1 MHALFKL
8 QDSVEVEQTSPSK
21 LNGLGHPGMGSGLH
35 QGPWNSST
43 LCSQGKNI
51 QFHKHLSLH
60 PVSAA
65 QVAISSEWLIYI
77 CDGTA
82 RNNKGTAV
90 WSGLELYRTYMWVP
104 LPSYGSLRL
113 NVGIFSHK
121 KNSFQQGVCWSAA
134 ADVFSSF
141 LRPFTLRKKVNSWRE
156 GRIQRGAG
164 LLLIGIC
171 TSFAVNSF
179 LLVVCH

>member
-1 MHALFKL
+1 M
-8 QDSVEVEQTSPSK
+8 DGWRPSET
-21 LNGLGHPGMGSGLH
+21 LGWDPEIQ

-43 LCSQGKNI
+43 LCYQGKFFNFINI
-51 QFHKHLSLH
+51 CHFTPYPLLKLPFPLND
-60 PVSAA
+60 
-65 QVAISSEWLIYI
+65 WYI
-77 CDGTA
+77 FA
-82 RNNKGTAV
+82 MEQQRNSGLA

-141 LRPFTLRKKVNSWRE
+141 LRPFTLRKKVERRKDLKRSRSTFDWD
-156 GRIQRGAG
+156 
-164 LLLIGIC
+164 
-171 TSFAVNSF
+171 TYF
-179 LLVVCH
+179 LHC